1 MKLTKIINILIYS
14 MIVIFIRNYILL
26 LLELYLLGNT
36 FFYFL
41 IYYFSNKYSSYLY
54 LVKVHN
60 FNLNTLFIKE

>member
-1 MKLTKIINILIYS
+1 